1 MIAAIL
7 FAGLSTL
14 VVQPSLPETPGAP
27 GFSGTW
33 ERDPDRSDDAQEKMR
48 AAFERM
54 QEEMERRGRGGFPP
68 GGPPPGGPPPGG
80 RPPGGR
86 PPSGP
91 ESRGGGPGQVPEELY
106 VEHEDGELRLD
117 DGDRLQIFYLDGK
130 KHRRAMPN
138 GAKLETVAAIAGRIV
153 NIEEKL
159 ERGKIERK
167 IELSEDRRSMVITLN
182 IKIGNMKE
190 PVLIRTVY
198 GRVE

>member
-1 MIAAIL
+1 MITAIL
-7 FAGLSTL
+7 LAGLSTFAL
-14 VVQPSLPETPGAP
+14 QTPPPETPGAP

-33 ERDPDRSDDAQEKMR
+33 ERDPDRSDDAQEKMK

-54 QEEMERRGRGGFPP
+54 QQEMERRGR

-80 RPPGGR
+80 RPPAGMEG
-86 PPSGP
+86 
-91 ESRGGGPGQVPEELY
+91 RGGGPGQVPEELY
-106 VEHEDGELRLD
+106 VEHEKGELRLD
-117 DGDRLQIFYLDGK
+117 DGDRLQIFYLDGE

-138 GAKLETVAAIAGRIV
+138 GAKLETVATIEGRVV

-167 IELSEDRRSMVITLN
+167 IELSEDGESMVITLN
-182 IKIGNMKE
+182 VKIGNMKD

-198 GRVE
+198 ERVE